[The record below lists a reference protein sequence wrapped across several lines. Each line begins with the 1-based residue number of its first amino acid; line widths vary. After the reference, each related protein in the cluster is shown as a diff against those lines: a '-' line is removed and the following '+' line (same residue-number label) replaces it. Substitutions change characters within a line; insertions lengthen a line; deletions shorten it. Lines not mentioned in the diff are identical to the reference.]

1 MEIFDFFVNLYY
13 EIRTFAP
20 ITQIVIISI
29 LFSLSLIITLFIY
42 LSFMRYYYKK
52 ISDHRKKLKPQ
63 IEKLFKD
70 ILFGEKNYTESE
82 IEKEYV
88 KIVGKLNS
96 ENITLAIDVL
106 LQIKFKSKKKSAGYS
121 KIVNALQFDHYLE
134 KKLNF
139 SKDSTKVKVLQ
150 KLQLLDLKELDAKV
164 IPLAYSKNK
173 ELRREARFSHLHLS
187 TNDPY
192 RFLDEIKGD
201 LSYWDEINLMRLLKI
216 HKENNQLSNLG
227 KWINY
232 SDNISLII
240 FLIKAA
246 GSFKQEDTK
255 EILFDK
261 LKHHNHKVRK
271 EAYKSLGKI
280 HATEYEEYLMNHFF
294 TEHEECQMAI
304 IESIGE
310 MNTGNAVDFLRRAF
324 EDAKNVQL
332 KKEVA
337 LVTYNYKA
345 KYNLFEDLKSGQS
358 GFDRTIFNHI
368 ETQLIK
374 FK

>member
-20 ITQIVIISI
+20 ITQIVVISI
-29 LFSLSLIITLFIY
+29 LFSSSLIITLFIY
-42 LSFMRYYYKK
+42 LSMMRYYYKK
-52 ISDHRKKLKPQ
+52 FSKHQEKLKPQ
-63 IEKLFKD
+63 IKNLFKE
-70 ILFGEKNYTESE
+70 ILFGDRIYTESE
-82 IEKEYV
+82 IENDYV
-88 KIVGKLNS
+88 KIVKKLNR
-96 ENITLAIDVL
+96 ENITLAIDIL
-106 LQIKFKSKKKSAGYS
+106 LEIKFRSKKKSDRYS
-121 KIVNALQFDHYLE
+121 KIVDALEFDNYLE

-139 SKDSTKVKVLQ
+139 SKNSTKVKTLQ

-201 LSYWDEINLMRLLKI
+201 LSYWDEINLMKLLKI
-216 HKENNQLSNLG
+216 HKEKNPLNNLG

-246 GSFKQEDTK
+246 GNFKQEDTK
-255 EILFDK
+255 EILFNK
-261 LKHHNHKVRK
+261 LKHTNYKVR
-271 EAYKSLGKI
+271 EESYKSLGKI
-280 HATEYEEYLMNHFF
+280 KAIEYEEYLMNHFF
-294 TEHEECQMAI
+294 TEHEECQLAI
-304 IESIGE
+304 IESIGD
-310 MNTGNAVDFLRRAF
+310 MNTGNAVDFLRRAY
-324 EDAKNVQL
+324 EDAKSVHL
-332 KKEVA
+332 KKEIA

-345 KYNLFEDLKSGQS
+345 KYNLFEDLKSGQT
-358 GFDRTIFNHI
+358 GFDKTIFNHI